1 MFTKEYLLRYSDIDI
16 NGNIKMSSVIDLL
29 QDVSVSHTDAVG
41 LTAEKLKSISCA
53 FLLEGWRIRINE
65 ELNPNKAV
73 TVKTGIMSF
82 QRCQSVRKYEIWQ
95 DGICKII
102 ATAVWFPVDTDKM
115 KIIRA
120 PEETMSAYES
130 VNEEDNNLK
139 YVKLRPED
147 DAVLNGEMT
156 VEKRDLDT
164 NNHMNN
170 MKSAEAALSFFP
182 DDFEIGELRVRYC
195 KEIKRNEKIKFFT
208 KRDDEKFHCEIKNEK
223 DEICVLLSADR
234 N

>member
-1 MFTKEYLLRYSDIDI
+1 LFSKEYSFRYSDRDI
-16 NGNIKMSSVIDLL
+16 NGNIKISSVIDLL
-29 QDVSVSHTDAVG
+29 QDISVSHTDAVG
-41 LTAEKLKSISCA
+41 LTVEKLQAIPCA
-53 FLLEGWRIRINE
+53 FLLEGWRIS
-65 ELNPNKAV
+65 LNCNLDPYKKA

-82 QRCQSVRKYEIWQ
+82 QRCQSLRKYEIWQ
-95 DGICKII
+95 EGICKII

-120 PEETMSAYES
+120 PEETISAYES
-130 VNEEDNNLK
+130 VNEEDNGLK
-139 YVKLRPED
+139 YMKLRPAD
-147 DAVLNGEMT
+147 DSILSGEMT

-195 KEIKRNEKIKFFT
+195 KEIKRNDKISFFT
-208 KRDDEKFHCEIKNEK
+208 KLYENTFFCEMKNEN
-223 DEICVLLSADR
+223 DEVCVLISADR
-234 N
+234 K